1 LKKYFSLSDK
11 IVYAFYSF
19 ELIFAFPSIFS
30 AKKYEENHFKAQR
43 YLILYP
49 DSSLGFDLEKSKMT
63 ESDHS
68 RVFQERLFL
77 SVFYRPHFL
86 DLDLKL
92 PHE

>member
-1 LKKYFSLSDK
+1 MRFIHSNLFLLSHQ
-11 IVYAFYSF
+11 FF
-19 ELIFAFPSIFS
+19 QQ
-30 AKKYEENHFKAQR
+30 KKYEENHFKAQQ

-49 DSSLGFDLEKSKMT
+49 DSSPGFDLEKSKMT